1 MDNNVTILPLY
12 LHRHSRLKYYFT
24 VVIGLSGVF
33 IADWLVGFQ
42 ISIPIVI
49 RGFIVVVPDLIF
61 PKEVAARRYITD
73 ILCIKKD

>member
-33 IADWLVGFQ
+33 IADWLVG
-42 ISIPIVI
+42 IEGCIVI
-49 RGFIVVVPDLIF
+49 RGFIVVVPDLILQ
-61 PKEVAARRYITD
+61 KEVAARRYITI

>member
-33 IADWLVGFQ
+33 IADWLVAGYE
-42 ISIPIVI
+42 SIRIVI
-49 RGFIVVVPDLIF
+49 RGFIVVVPDLILQ
-61 PKEVAARRYITD
+61 KEVAARRYITE
-73 ILCIKKD
+73 ILCIK

>member
-33 IADWLVGFQ
+33 IADWLVLK
-42 ISIPIVI
+42 IIDIVI
-49 RGFIVVVPDLIF
+49 RGFIVVVPDLILQ
-61 PKEVAARRYITD
+61 KEVAARRYITD